1 MCHFSIHQPQTS
13 STPSPLQE
21 RAGYCRLHRKPRTN
35 GDSRAMQRGK
45 RETSKIFK
53 DLQYQLLPHLN
64 ISDLVGGIY
73 SATDGSVDPTGLTT
87 AYARGARPD
96 KIQSGNILKISTFF
110 LHQAQCWEGLKCWK
124 VVQSPE
130 CWSRMAR

>member
-96 KIQSGNILKISTFF
+96 KIQSGNILKISTRRSVGRGSSVGR
-110 LHQAQCWEGLKCWK
+110 LSSHQSVGRGRQGKA
-124 VVQSPE
+124 
-130 CWSRMAR
+130 

>member
-21 RAGYCRLHRKPRTN
+21 RVGYCRLHRKPRTN

-96 KIQSGNILKISTFF
+96 KIQSGNILTISTRRSVGRGSSVGR
-110 LHQAQCWEGLKCWK
+110 LSSHQSVGRGWQGK
-124 VVQSPE
+124 V
-130 CWSRMAR
+130 